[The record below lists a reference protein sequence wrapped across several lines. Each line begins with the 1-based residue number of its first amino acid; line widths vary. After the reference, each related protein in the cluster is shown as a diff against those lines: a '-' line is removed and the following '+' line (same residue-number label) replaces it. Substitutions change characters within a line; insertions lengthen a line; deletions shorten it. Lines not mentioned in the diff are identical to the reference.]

1 MFGDDGY
8 TSKNDEL
15 EQITKSSHCRANF
28 YLFISFS
35 EEKIV
40 VYVTHTFDREIY
52 ADSTEIR
59 GH

>member
-8 TSKNDEL
+8 TRQESEEI

-35 EEKIV
+35 EEKIA
-40 VYVTHTFDREIY
+40 YVIHSFNNKIY
-52 ADSTEIR
+52 ADSTEI
-59 GH
+59 

>member
-8 TSKNDEL
+8 TSKNDEI

-28 YLFISFS
+28 YLFTSFS

-40 VYVTHTFDREIY
+40 YVTHTFDKEIY

-59 GH
+59 AH

>member
-15 EQITKSSHCRANF
+15 EQIKKSSHCRANF

-35 EEKIV
+35 EGKI

-59 GH
+59 AH